1 MSLTHVP
8 LRNPHPPRLNQKQQS
23 TTMLRHVEDGVAIAG
38 SAVDVV
44 DEAVSAVVVVAEEP
58 REAVTQTRMVSCCK
72 HHS

>member
-1 MSLTHVP
+1 
-8 LRNPHPPRLNQKQQS
+8 
-23 TTMLRHVEDGVAIAG
+23 MLRHVEDGVAIAG